1 MNSLELTTRSVSEV
15 TEDAVN
21 LKRVIYILQYG
32 DLQQNAHFLVN
43 YIHKVTSLPHNQFE
57 CVHKIN
63 TSLPVTGMFA

>member
-43 YIHKVTSLPHNQFE
+43 YIHKVTAQT
-57 CVHKIN
+57 IN
-63 TSLPVTGMFA
+63 LNLNL